1 MDETSVELLAREGN
15 LAVLRLPGR
24 KFPGLFV
31 QGDTLAT
38 IVSLLEVEEGNGDA
52 DAVSE
57 ARERLTELLAFYEAA
72 LAENGIQRPY

>member
-1 MDETSVELLAREGN
+1 MDEASIELLAREGN

-24 KFPGLFV
+24 RFPGLFV

-38 IVSLLEVEEGNGDA
+38 IVDLLDAGEGNSDA
-52 DAVSE
+52 EAVSE

-72 LAENGIQRPY
+72 LTKHGIQRPY